1 MAGVVLAT
9 AGYDH
14 TIRFWEAASGT
25 CNRTVKY
32 PDSVRSLS
40 AHCHQV
46 NCLQITPDKKYI
58 AAAGNPHIR
67 LFEINSNNPNHVT
80 SYDGHASNVTSVGFQ
95 RHGKWMYSC
104 SDDNT
109 IKIWDLRA
117 PGCQRSYDAG
127 VPLNS
132 VVLHPNQAELLVGDQ
147 NGCVRVYDLTANA
160 MAAKLEPPTGDAG
173 ESGIRSVAVVPD
185 GSALVAANNQGKC
198 FFYRP
203 EAEGF
208 YGLHRTL
215 QAHNGY
221 ILKCRVSAN
230 GKFLATCSSDKTA
243 KVWSLPAV
251 LAAQNGD
258 APEVDTLGNG
268 SMSSQRHVGSM
279 SSQRQLSS
287 ASMSSTLGPTM
298 PSSNGLI
305 HTLQGHQR
313 WVWDCAFSAVSSYLV
328 TCSSDQSAR
337 LWDLSQGEAIRQ
349 YSGHHKAV
357 ICVALNDAV
366 AD

>member
-1 MAGVVLAT
+1 
-9 AGYDH
+9 
-14 TIRFWEAASGT
+14 
-25 CNRTVKY
+25 
-32 PDSVRSLS
+32 
-40 AHCHQV
+40 
-46 NCLQITPDKKYI
+46 
-58 AAAGNPHIR
+58 
-67 LFEINSNNPNHVT
+67 
-80 SYDGHASNVTSVGFQ
+80 
-95 RHGKWMYSC
+95 MYSC
-104 SDDNT
+104 SDDGSV
-109 IKIWDLRA
+109 KIWDLRA
-117 PGCQRSYDAG
+117 PGCQRSYAAG

-147 NGCVRVYDLTANA
+147 NGGVRVYDLTANS
-160 MAAKLEPPTGDAG
+160 MVTRLEPPTGESG
-173 ESGIRSVAVVPD
+173 ESSIRSVDIVRD
-185 GSALVAANNQGKC
+185 GSALVAANNHGKV

-203 EAEGF
+203 KPEGH
-208 YGLHRTL
+208 YELQGSI

-221 ILKCRVSAN
+221 ILKTRISTN

-243 KVWSLPAV
+243 KVWSLPAAM
-251 LAAQNGD
+251 AAAANGEG
-258 APEVDTLGNG
+258 AEPEMHGNG
-268 SMSSQRHVGSM
+268 SMSSQRQM
-279 SSQRQLSS
+279 SSS
-287 ASMSSTLGPTM
+287 SMSSTLGPSTPPV
-298 PSSNGLI
+298 PSSTGLI

>member
-32 PDSVRSLS
+32 PDS
-40 AHCHQV
+40 QV

-80 SYDGHASNVTSVGFQ
+80 SYDGHASNVTSLGFQ

-104 SDDNT
+104 SDDGSV
-109 IKIWDLRA
+109 KIWDLRA

-147 NGCVRVYDLTANA
+147 NGYIRVYDLTANA
-160 MAAKLEPPTGDAG
+160 MVTKLEPPTGDAG
-173 ESGIRSVAVVPD
+173 ESGIRSVDIVRD

-203 EAEGF
+203 VPNGYYELQGSI
-208 YGLHRTL
+208 

-221 ILKCRVSAN
+221 ILKTRVSAN

-251 LAAQNGD
+251 MAAAANGD
-258 APEVDTLGNG
+258 AGDVDARGK
-268 SMSSQRHVGSM
+268 SSV
-279 SSQRQLSS
+279 SSQRQFSS
-287 ASMSSTLGPTM
+287 SSMSSTLGPTAPPV

>member
-32 PDSVRSLS
+32 PDS
-40 AHCHQV
+40 QV

-80 SYDGHASNVTSVGFQ
+80 SYDGHASNVTSLGFQ

-104 SDDNT
+104 SDDGT

-117 PGCQRSYDAG
+117 PGCQRSYNAG

-147 NGCVRVYDLTANA
+147 NGFVRVYDLTANA
-160 MAAKLEPPTGDAG
+160 MVTKLEPPTGDTG
-173 ESGIRSVAVVPD
+173 ESSIRSVDIVRD
-185 GSALVAANNQGKC
+185 GSALVAANNHGKC

-203 EAEGF
+203 KPEGH
-208 YGLHRTL
+208 YELQGSI

-221 ILKCRVSAN
+221 ILKTRISSN

-243 KVWSLPAV
+243 K
-251 LAAQNGD
+251 
-258 APEVDTLGNG
+258 
-268 SMSSQRHVGSM
+268 
-279 SSQRQLSS
+279 
-287 ASMSSTLGPTM
+287 
-298 PSSNGLI
+298 
-305 HTLQGHQR
+305 GHQR

>member
-32 PDSVRSLS
+32 PDSVRARAYPRVRYWLTVCAYLTLSLS
-40 AHCHQV
+40 FSLQQV
-46 NCLQITPDKKYI
+46 NCLQIAPDKRYI

-80 SYDGHASNVTSVGFQ
+80 SYDGHTGNVTCVGFQ
-95 RHGKWMYSC
+95 RHSKWMYSC
-104 SDDNT
+104 SDDGT

-117 PGCQRSYDAG
+117 PGCQRNYDAG

-147 NGCVRVYDLTANA
+147 NGAIRTYDLTANA
-160 MAAKLEPPTGDAG
+160 MSVKLTPGG
-173 ESGIRSVAVVPD
+173 EAGIRSVDVVRD
-185 GSALVAANNQGKC
+185 GSAVVASNNEGKV
-198 FFYRP
+198 FFYAP
-203 EAEGF
+203 KPAEH
-208 YGLHRTL
+208 YELKHTL
-215 QAHNGY
+215 KAHDGY
-221 ILKCRVSAN
+221 VLKCKVSAN
-230 GKFLATCSSDKTA
+230 GKLLATCSSDKTA
-243 KVWSLPAV
+243 KVWSL
-251 LAAQNGD
+251 D
-258 APEVDTLGNG
+258 E
-268 SMSSQRHVGSM
+268 
-279 SSQRQLSS
+279 S
-287 ASMSSTLGPTM
+287 AGYPLV
-298 PSSNGLI
+298 

-313 WVWDCAFSAVSSYLV
+313 WVWDCSFSAVSSYLV
-328 TCSSDQSAR
+328 TASSDQSAR
-337 LWDLSQGEAIRQ
+337 LWDLSQGEAIRH
-349 YSGHHKAV
+349 YNGHHKAV

>member
-32 PDSVRSLS
+32 PDS
-40 AHCHQV
+40 QV

-80 SYDGHASNVTSVGFQ
+80 SYDGHASNVTSLGFQ

-104 SDDNT
+104 SDDGSV
-109 IKIWDLRA
+109 KIWDLRA
-117 PGCQRSYDAG
+117 PGCQRSYAAG

-147 NGCVRVYDLTANA
+147 NGAVRVYDLTANA
-160 MAAKLEPPTGDAG
+160 MVTKLEPPTGETG
-173 ESGIRSVAVVPD
+173 ESSIRSVDIVRD
-185 GSALVAANNQGKC
+185 GSALVAANNHGKC

-203 EAEGF
+203 KPEG
-208 YGLHRTL
+208 YYELHGSI

-221 ILKCRVSAN
+221 ILKTRISAN

-243 KVWSLPAV
+243 KVWSLPTAM
-251 LAAQNGD
+251 AASANGEV
-258 APEVDTLGNG
+258 AEPEMHGNG
-268 SMSSQRHVGSM
+268 SI
-279 SSQRQLSS
+279 SSQRQMSS
-287 ASMSSTLGPTM
+287 SSMSSTLGPATPPV
-298 PSSNGLI
+298 PSSTGLI

>member
-32 PDSVRSLS
+32 PDS
-40 AHCHQV
+40 QV

-80 SYDGHASNVTSVGFQ
+80 SYDGHATNVTSLGFQ
-95 RHGKWMYSC
+95 RHGKWIFSC
-104 SDDNT
+104 SDDGSV
-109 IKIWDLRA
+109 KIWDLRA

-132 VVLHPNQAELLVGDQ
+132 VVLHPNQAELIVGDQ
-147 NGCVRVYDLTANA
+147 NGVVRVYDLTANA
-160 MAAKLEPPTGDAG
+160 LVTKLEPPTGETG
-173 ESGIRSVAVVPD
+173 ESSIRSVDIVQD
-185 GSALVAANNQGKC
+185 GSALVAANNHGKC

-203 EAEGF
+203 KPERHFE
-208 YGLHRTL
+208 LHGSI

-221 ILKCRVSAN
+221 ILKARISAN

-243 KVWSLPAV
+243 KVWSLPTAM
-251 LAAQNGD
+251 AASAD
-258 APEVDTLGNG
+258 SDVAEPETHSNG
-268 SMSSQRHVGSM
+268 SMSSQRPMKSF
-279 SSQRQLSS
+279 
-287 ASMSSTLGPTM
+287 SMSSTFGSITPPV
-298 PSSNGLI
+298 PSNTGLI

-357 ICVALNDAV
+357 ICVALNDSV

>member
-32 PDSVRSLS
+32 PDS
-40 AHCHQV
+40 QV
-46 NCLQITPDKKYI
+46 NCLQIAPDKRYI

-80 SYDGHASNVTSVGFQ
+80 SYDGHTGNVTCVGFQ
-95 RHGKWMYSC
+95 RHSKWMYSC
-104 SDDNT
+104 SDDGT

-117 PGCQRSYDAG
+117 PGCQRNYDAG

-147 NGCVRVYDLTANA
+147 NGAIRTYDLTANA
-160 MAAKLEPPTGDAG
+160 MSVKLTPGG
-173 ESGIRSVAVVPD
+173 EAGIRSVDVVRD
-185 GSALVAANNQGKC
+185 GSAVVASNNEGKV
-198 FFYRP
+198 FFYAP
-203 EAEGF
+203 KPAEH
-208 YGLHRTL
+208 YELKHTL
-215 QAHNGY
+215 KAHDGY
-221 ILKCRVSAN
+221 VLKCKVSAN
-230 GKFLATCSSDKTA
+230 GKLLATCSSDKTA
-243 KVWSLPAV
+243 KVWSL
-251 LAAQNGD
+251 D
-258 APEVDTLGNG
+258 E
-268 SMSSQRHVGSM
+268 
-279 SSQRQLSS
+279 S
-287 ASMSSTLGPTM
+287 AGYPLV
-298 PSSNGLI
+298 

-313 WVWDCAFSAVSSYLV
+313 WVWDCSFSAVSSYLV
-328 TCSSDQSAR
+328 TASSDQSAR
-337 LWDLSQGEAIRQ
+337 LWDLSQGEAIRH
-349 YSGHHKAV
+349 YNGHHKAV

>member
-32 PDSVRSLS
+32 PDS
-40 AHCHQV
+40 QV

-80 SYDGHASNVTSVGFQ
+80 SYDGHASNVTSLGFQ

-104 SDDNT
+104 SDDGSV
-109 IKIWDLRA
+109 KIWDLRA
-117 PGCQRSYDAG
+117 PGCQRSYAAG

-132 VVLHPNQAELLVGDQ
+132 
-147 NGCVRVYDLTANA
+147 NGAVRVYDLTANA
-160 MAAKLEPPTGDAG
+160 MVTKLEPPTGETG
-173 ESGIRSVAVVPD
+173 ESSIRSVDIVRD
-185 GSALVAANNQGKC
+185 GSALVAANNHGKC

-203 EAEGF
+203 KPEG
-208 YGLHRTL
+208 YYELHGSI

-221 ILKCRVSAN
+221 ILKTRISAN

-243 KVWSLPAV
+243 KVWSLPTAM
-251 LAAQNGD
+251 AASANGEV
-258 APEVDTLGNG
+258 AEPEMHGNG
-268 SMSSQRHVGSM
+268 SI
-279 SSQRQLSS
+279 SSQRQMSS
-287 ASMSSTLGPTM
+287 SSMSSTLGPATPPV
-298 PSSNGLI
+298 PSSTGSSTRCRATSGGFGL
-305 HTLQGHQR
+305 R
-313 WVWDCAFSAVSSYLV
+313 FSAVSSYLV

>member
-32 PDSVRSLS
+32 PDS
-40 AHCHQV
+40 QV
-46 NCLQITPDKKYI
+46 NCLQIAPDKKYI

-80 SYDGHASNVTSVGFQ
+80 SYDGHASNVTSLGFQ
-95 RHGKWMYSC
+95 RNGKWMYSC
-104 SDDNT
+104 SDDGCV
-109 IKIWDLRA
+109 KIWDLRS
-117 PGCQRSYDAG
+117 PGCQRSYNAG

-147 NGCVRVYDLTANA
+147 NGFIRVYDLTANTLVT
-160 MAAKLEPPTGDAG
+160 KLEPSTGDIG
-173 ESGIRSVAVVPD
+173 ESSIRSVDIVRD
-185 GSALVAANNQGKC
+185 GSALVAGNNHGKC

-203 EAEGF
+203 KPEGH
-208 YGLHRTL
+208 YDLNGSM

-221 ILKCRVSAN
+221 ILKTRISSN

-243 KVWSLPAV
+243 KLWNLS
-251 LAAQNGD
+251 AAMAASANE
-258 APEVDTLGNG
+258 ASEAEMHGNG
-268 SMSSQRHVGSM
+268 SIDSQKQMGSSSM
-279 SSQRQLSS
+279 N
-287 ASMSSTLGPTM
+287 STLGPTALSVV
-298 PSSNGLI
+298 SSSGLI

-313 WVWDCAFSAVSSYLV
+313 WVWDCAFSTVSSYLV

-357 ICVALNDAV
+357 ICVALNDAI

>member
-1 MAGVVLAT
+1 
-9 AGYDH
+9 
-14 TIRFWEAASGT
+14 
-25 CNRTVKY
+25 
-32 PDSVRSLS
+32 
-40 AHCHQV
+40 
-46 NCLQITPDKKYI
+46 
-58 AAAGNPHIR
+58 
-67 LFEINSNNPNHVT
+67 
-80 SYDGHASNVTSVGFQ
+80 
-95 RHGKWMYSC
+95 MYSC
-104 SDDNT
+104 SDDGSV
-109 IKIWDLRA
+109 KIWDLRA

-147 NGCVRVYDLTANA
+147 NGFVRVYDLTANA
-160 MAAKLEPPTGDAG
+160 MVTKLEPPTGDTG
-173 ESGIRSVAVVPD
+173 ESSIRSVDIVRD
-185 GSALVAANNQGKC
+185 GSALVAANNHGKC

-203 EAEGF
+203 KPEGH
-208 YGLHRTL
+208 YELHGSV

-221 ILKCRVSAN
+221 ILKAKISSN

-251 LAAQNGD
+251 MAASANGEVVE
-258 APEVDTLGNG
+258 PEMHGNG
-268 SMSSQRHVGSM
+268 SMSSQRPM
-279 SSQRQLSS
+279 SSSS
-287 ASMSSTLGPTM
+287 VSSTLGPTAPPV
-298 PSSNGLI
+298 PSSSGLI

-366 AD
+366 AE